1 MTRFTE
7 LLKTGEL
14 HSAYENT
21 DTTPSSV
28 ENPVNPEPLNFQSM
42 TKLQLEEYGRT
53 IGIELD
59 RRYTK
64 SKLIQQLKNHIN
76 G

>member
-28 ENPVNPEPLNFQSM
+28 ENPVNVEPLNFQSM
-42 TKLQLEEYGRT
+42 NKLQLEEYGRT

>member
-7 LLKTGEL
+7 LLRTGEV
-14 HSAYENT
+14 HSAYEDI

-28 ENPVNPEPLNFQSM
+28 ENPVNPLPLNFQSM

-64 SKLIQQLKNHIN
+64 SKLILQLKNHIN

>member
-7 LLKTGEL
+7 LLKTGEV
-14 HSAYENT
+14 HSAYENI
-21 DTTPSSV
+21 DTTSSV
-28 ENPVNPEPLNFQSM
+28 ENPVNVEPLNFQSM
-42 TKLQLEEYGRT
+42 NKLQLEEYGRT